1 MKFRLPDFRISLR
14 TRFALGL
21 GAVLLPFLAAAALGQ
36 FYLLPRLVEPL
47 EDIVREL
54 SEEMY
59 PVTRLQT
66 ALFQVAMPVNDYLVH
81 GDADERRQFAQL
93 RQRVE
98 RAFEE
103 APPERYTL
111 AEERALIRAA
121 RAEWDQAL
129 PLGEQL
135 LRLSDPVG
143 NAAAARD
150 MERFDAHIDR
160 AVSML
165 DEAHHHFHQVLDQ
178 DRAQAGV
185 SRSRILGATFAAFVL
200 AGAVSLFTGVALARS
215 VTDPVDT
222 LRQGAARLAEGKLS
236 HRVDIHRHD
245 ELGELAAFLDS
256 GQHAAISSIHRHDEL
271 GELAAAFNA
280 MAGRI
285 EADQAALAELAS
297 RDGLTGLYNHRTFYV
312 LLGDELARAKRFQR
326 PVSLLLLDIDHF
338 KRVNDTHGHLAGD
351 AALRELCE
359 LLRREARAVDRV
371 CRYGG
376 EEITLILPE
385 TDIEAAVR
393 LAERLRAAVEA
404 QAFDVGTGT
413 PPHLTVSIGAASWP
427 AHADNAQ
434 ALVAAADAAL
444 YAAKRGGRNRVARYE
459 PESAQPAALE

>member
-165 DEAHHHFHQVLDQ
+165 DEAYHHFHQVLDQ

-236 HRVDIHRHD
+236 HRVD
-245 ELGELAAFLDS
+245 
-256 GQHAAISSIHRHDEL
+256 IHRHDEL

-393 LAERLRAAVEA
+393 LAERLRAAMEA

>member
-21 GAVLLPFLAAAALGQ
+21 GAVLLPFLVAAALGQ

-245 ELGELAAFLDS
+245 ELGELAA
-256 GQHAAISSIHRHDEL
+256 
-271 GELAAAFNA
+271 AFNA

-351 AALRELCE
+351 AALRDLCE
-359 LLRREARAVDRV
+359 LLRREARAIDRV

-376 EEITLILPE
+376 EEITVILPE

>member
-245 ELGELAAFLDS
+245 ELGELAA
-256 GQHAAISSIHRHDEL
+256 
-271 GELAAAFNA
+271 AFNA

>member
-21 GAVLLPFLAAAALGQ
+21 GAVLLPFLVAAALGQ

-245 ELGELAAFLDS
+245 ELGELAA
-256 GQHAAISSIHRHDEL
+256 
-271 GELAAAFNA
+271 AFNA
-280 MAGRI
+280 MARRI

-404 QAFDVGTGT
+404 QPFDVGTGA
-413 PPHLTVSIGAASWP
+413 PPHMTVSIGAASWP

>member
-21 GAVLLPFLAAAALGQ
+21 GAVLLPFLAAAAVGQ
-36 FYLLPRLVEPL
+36 FYLLPRLIEPL

-81 GDADERRQFAQL
+81 GDPAERRQFAQL

-98 RAFEE
+98 RAFRE

-111 AEERALIRAA
+111 AEERVLIRTA
-121 RAEWDQAL
+121 RAEWEQAL

-135 LRLSDPVG
+135 LRLPDPVG

-150 MERFDAHIDR
+150 MERFDAHIER
-160 AVSML
+160 AVSAL

-236 HRVDIHRHD
+236 HRVD
-245 ELGELAAFLDS
+245 
-256 GQHAAISSIHRHDEL
+256 IHRHDEL

-359 LLRREARAVDRV
+359 LLRREARAIDRV

>member
-21 GAVLLPFLAAAALGQ
+21 GAVLLPFLVAAALGQ

-245 ELGELAAFLDS
+245 ELGELAA
-256 GQHAAISSIHRHDEL
+256 
-271 GELAAAFNA
+271 AFNA

-285 EADQAALAELAS
+285 EADQAALEQLAS

-351 AALRELCE
+351 AALRDLCE
-359 LLRREARAVDRV
+359 LLRREARAIDRV